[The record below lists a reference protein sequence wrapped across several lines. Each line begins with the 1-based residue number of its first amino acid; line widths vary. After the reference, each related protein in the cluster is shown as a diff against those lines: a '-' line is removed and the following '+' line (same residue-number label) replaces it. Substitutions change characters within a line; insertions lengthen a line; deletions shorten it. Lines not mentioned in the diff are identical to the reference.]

1 MRVSYKRLWKL
12 LIDHNMKKS
21 ELRDA
26 AGIGQ
31 ATLTKLNKDE
41 TVSMDVLIKIC
52 TVNMINNW
60 NFSKRGHLNY

>member
-1 MRVSYKRLWKL
+1 
-12 LIDHNMKKS
+12 MKKS

-52 TVNMINNW
+52 TVLECDIGDIVEIVNND
-60 NFSKRGHLNY
+60 

>member
-1 MRVSYKRLWKL
+1 MRISYKRLWKL

-52 TVNMINNW
+52 TVLKCDIGDIVEIVNND
-60 NFSKRGHLNY
+60 

>member
-1 MRVSYKRLWKL
+1 MRISYKRLWKL

-31 ATLTKLNKDE
+31 ATLTKLNKD
-41 TVSMDVLIKIC
+41 VDQSHLFRACC
-52 TVNMINNW
+52 TK
-60 NFSKRGHLNY
+60 SK